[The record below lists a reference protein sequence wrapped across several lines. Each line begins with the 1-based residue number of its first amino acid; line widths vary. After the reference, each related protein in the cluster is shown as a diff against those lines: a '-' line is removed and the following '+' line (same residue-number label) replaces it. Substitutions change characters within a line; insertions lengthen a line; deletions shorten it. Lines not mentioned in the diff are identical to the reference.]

1 MIDYQPRTFKDGRDI
16 LIEDTET
23 GKTINVFRDADDII
37 CVHKPG
43 MSKIT
48 AKISG
53 FTINL
58 ELIVPKDD
66 AGECWNVS
74 VKSDTQRKIKIS
86 FKQIWSVARFGIH
99 TAEEGIPYVSVPGK
113 NQTVKELS

>member
-1 MIDYQPRTFKDGRDI
+1 MGFFWYKTSLLRITKYDHMIDYQPRTFKDGRDI

-23 GKTINVFRDADDII
+23 QKTINVFRDADDII

-53 FTINL
+53 LTVNL
-58 ELIVPKDD
+58 GL
-66 AGECWNVS
+66 
-74 VKSDTQRKIKIS
+74 
-86 FKQIWSVARFGIH
+86 
-99 TAEEGIPYVSVPGK
+99 
-113 NQTVKELS
+113 